1 MNRFVMADPQWC
13 TGCKTCLA
21 ACSDVHKKQGLQQH
35 PRLALVCTPEQTA
48 PVQCHHCE
56 DAPCQQVC
64 PVTPLTKNAESPWKR
79 LSDQMMKLLDDIAHE
94 PAIYLLAR
102 KITGSGI
109 R

>member
-64 PVTPLTKNAESPWKR
+64 PVNAISRMTTQSSSMKR
-79 LSDQMMKLLDDIAHE
+79 SALAANSVHW
-94 PAIYLLAR
+94 YVRLAR
-102 KITGSGI
+102 
-109 R
+109 